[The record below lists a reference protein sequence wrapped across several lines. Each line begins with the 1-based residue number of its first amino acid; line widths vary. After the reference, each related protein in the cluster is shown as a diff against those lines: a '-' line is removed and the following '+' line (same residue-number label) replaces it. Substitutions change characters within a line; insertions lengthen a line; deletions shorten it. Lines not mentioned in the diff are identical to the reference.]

1 MMVAPGYLLTVTSVL
16 VTQAVTV
23 ASVETYCPPPVKR
36 FLRINEKIYR
46 KMNGAVIRINEVPQE
61 EVVRLSLKPNP
72 YYSSPKCG
80 VLEGKGEKRKEVLIL
95 GQTVMM

>member
-1 MMVAPGYLLTVTSVL
+1 MMMMTMTMMMMM
-16 VTQAVTV
+16 VTQAVIV

-80 VLEGKGEKRKEVLIL
+80 VLEGKGEKREKVRDE
-95 GQTVMM
+95 

>member
-1 MMVAPGYLLTVTSVL
+1 MVFPGYLLTVTL
-16 VTQAVTV
+16 MTQAVTV
-23 ASVETYCPPPVKR
+23 ASVETYCPPPVQR

-46 KMNGAVIRINEVPQE
+46 KMNGAVIHINQVPHE

-80 VLEGKGEKRKEVLIL
+80 VLETKNGKGENREYISFL
-95 GQTVMM
+95 GQQ